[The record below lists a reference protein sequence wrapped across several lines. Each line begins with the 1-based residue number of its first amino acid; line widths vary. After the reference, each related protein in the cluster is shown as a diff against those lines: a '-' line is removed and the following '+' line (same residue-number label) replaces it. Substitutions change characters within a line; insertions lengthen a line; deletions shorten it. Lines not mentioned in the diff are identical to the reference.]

1 MICFLFIFTNLKLL
15 LVYNTVTFFFVKKKK
30 KFDQINSI
38 QTDIKL
44 YYLNWLT
51 FSHKTDPDKTTNAS
65 IPFTIPHFIFLN
77 NHESDTRQT
86 PEEPFSCHSFRT
98 LQ

>member
-38 QTDIKL
+38 QTDE
-44 YYLNWLT
+44 NWFGL
-51 FSHKTDPDKTTNAS
+51 DW
-65 IPFTIPHFIFLN
+65 I
-77 NHESDTRQT
+77 
-86 PEEPFSCHSFRT
+86 
-98 LQ
+98 